1 MPFNQPGS
9 KTRPLLISSGKGGVG
24 KSSVTTNLAVA
35 LAARGHSV
43 GVVDADIYGFSIPRM
58 LGANNEPVVID
69 QMLLPSEAWG
79 VRCISIGYFVPE
91 GQAVIWRGPMLHKA
105 LEQFLA
111 DVFWDDPDFLLVDMP
126 PGTGDIAISLSQYL
140 PRGEVYVVTTP
151 QPAAQQVARLSAAMA
166 AKVNLTVRGV
176 IENMSWFTGD
186 DGKRYEL
193 FGRGGGADLAA
204 ELDVPLLAQLP
215 LVPELRQGGDDG
227 RPIAAV
233 APDSEAGAAFHVLA
247 ERIAVD
253 LRPKKIFSDAL
264 RVSVTAGAIRSSSVD
279 PVTEPI
285 LPPPP
290 PLAPPDGYAGYAPTN
305 WVSGM
310 RRVSGLAKAI
320 VILLVIYAIG
330 QVISIATTRS
340 AVDAAVELPRLRR
353 RGRLQRGPR
362 RLHRPAAW
370 LTGAAQIAAHRA
382 VDDLALPHRRQ
393 PSRHRAPARPGRRR
407 GRSPGGCCLRSSTS
421 SRC

>member
-1 MPFNQPGS
+1 MPVTSEQLVEALRPVEDPELHRSIVDLGMLRRAEVDADGIVSVLIALTVPGCPLRHEIQSRVDRALRPLDGVSGVELEFTVMTDEEREDLRVRLQGNGHGHDGHAHGQPQGHAAGRPVPFNQPGS

-58 LGANNEPVVID
+58 LGADNEPVAID
-69 QMLLPSEAWG
+69 QMLVPSEAWG

-111 DVFWDDPDFLLVDMP
+111 DVFWDDPEFLLVDMP

-166 AKVNLTVRGV
+166 AKVNLSVRGV

-193 FGRGGGADLAA
+193 FGSGGGAVLAA

-233 APDSEAGAAFHVLA
+233 DAQSEAGTAFHALA

-253 LRPKKIFSDAL
+253 LRPKKVFSDAL
-264 RVSVTAGAIRSSSVD
+264 RVT
-279 PVTEPI
+279 
-285 LPPPP
+285 
-290 PLAPPDGYAGYAPTN
+290 
-305 WVSGM
+305 
-310 RRVSGLAKAI
+310 
-320 VILLVIYAIG
+320 
-330 QVISIATTRS
+330 
-340 AVDAAVELPRLRR
+340 
-353 RGRLQRGPR
+353 
-362 RLHRPAAW
+362 
-370 LTGAAQIAAHRA
+370 
-382 VDDLALPHRRQ
+382 
-393 PSRHRAPARPGRRR
+393 
-407 GRSPGGCCLRSSTS
+407 
-421 SRC
+421 